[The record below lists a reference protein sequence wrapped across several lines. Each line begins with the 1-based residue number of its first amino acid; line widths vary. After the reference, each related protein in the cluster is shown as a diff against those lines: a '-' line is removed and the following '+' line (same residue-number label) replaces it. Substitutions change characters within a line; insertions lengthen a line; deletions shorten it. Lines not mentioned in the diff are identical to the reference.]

1 MNTENEAEFD
11 YSIFENIECRIQ
23 DALEVYEGHL
33 PERFS
38 IAWKAYVTGLME
50 WRVISLTNYK
60 KLLSLLP
67 VIANDPVPDIFS
79 SKESPNAGSDNF
91 GIPEAE
97 LQRRIQKHIDAF
109 SGNMPESYA
118 IAWNSYLGGL
128 SEWQVVNFNLCKELI
143 ELMPPILNPDPV
155 LLIFIGRKDIY
166 SFQQYI
172 KYDIEA
178 FKGSL
183 PERNAIAWKAYLRGF
198 WEYGAISTKGYQQ
211 LLELLPTTID
221 LEKLNIFSERGQTP
235 KGPGGFGASTQV
247 STELHSR
254 IQQQLNAF
262 QGHLPEDYLIT
273 WDAYLFSLEKW
284 DVIDRSDYTQLVSL
298 LPPISGSDPV
308 ERIAKAVHG

>member
-1 MNTENEAEFD
+1 MNTEIEAEPD
-11 YSIFENIECRIQ
+11 YSISLSIEYRIQ
-23 DALEVYEGHL
+23 DDLEVYEGHL
-33 PERFS
+33 PERLI
-38 IAWKAYVTGLME
+38 IAWKAYVAGLME
-50 WRVISLTNYK
+50 WRAISLTDYK

-67 VIANDPVPDIFS
+67 VIANDPVPDILL
-79 SKESPNAGSDNF
+79 SKESPNAGSDHLDT
-91 GIPEAE
+91 PEAE
-97 LQRRIQKHIDAF
+97 LQPRLQKYIDAF

-118 IAWNSYLGGL
+118 IAWNGYLGGL
-128 SEWQVVNFNLCKELI
+128 FEWQVIKSSLYGQLLSLLPELS
-143 ELMPPILNPDPV
+143 NPDPV
-155 LLIFIGRKDIY
+155 LAIFSGRKDTY
-166 SFQQYI
+166 SFQGYI
-172 KYDIEA
+172 KEDIEA
-178 FKGSL
+178 FKGSI

-198 WEYGAISTKGYQQ
+198 WEYGAISTKVYQQ

-273 WDAYLFSLEKW
+273 WDAYLLSLEKW

-308 ERIAKAVHG
+308 ARIANAVYS

>member
-1 MNTENEAEFD
+1 MFINEAEFD
-11 YSIFENIECRIQ
+11 YSISENLDCRIQ
-23 DALEVYEGHL
+23 DDLEVYEGHL

-38 IAWKAYVTGLME
+38 LAWKGYVTGLME
-50 WRVISLTNYK
+50 WQVIDLTNYK

-67 VIANDPVPDIFS
+67 VIANDPVPDILL
-79 SKESPNAGSDNF
+79 SKESLNAGSDHLDT
-91 GIPEAE
+91 PEAE
-97 LQRRIQKHIDAF
+97 LQARLEKYIDAF

-128 SEWQVVNFNLCKELI
+128 FEWGVIKSSLYRQLLSLLPELS
-143 ELMPPILNPDPV
+143 NPDPV
-155 LLIFIGRKDIY
+155 LLIFIGRKDTY
-166 SFQQYI
+166 SFQEYI
-172 KYDIEA
+172 KDDIEA
-178 FKGSL
+178 FKGNL

-247 STELHSR
+247 SAELHSR

-262 QGHLPEDYLIT
+262 QGDLPEDYLIT
-273 WDAYLFSLEKW
+273 WDAYLLSLQEW

-308 ERIAKAVHG
+308 KRIANAVYS